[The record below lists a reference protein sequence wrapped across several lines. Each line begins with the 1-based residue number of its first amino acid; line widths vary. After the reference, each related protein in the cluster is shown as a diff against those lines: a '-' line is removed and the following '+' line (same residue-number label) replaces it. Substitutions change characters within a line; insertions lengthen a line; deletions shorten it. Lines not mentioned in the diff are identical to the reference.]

1 MIIVKLQGGLG
12 NQMFQYAIGRKL
24 SMLNKTTLKLD
35 LSFLLDR
42 TTREN
47 FEFREYDLDIFALE
61 PYFATYQ
68 DLKNFVTT
76 QGKGIKTQVYKYLVN
91 PFLSQKYI
99 KENSFSFNS
108 NILSLTG
115 NLYLDGYWQSPL
127 YFEDIKAEIKKD
139 FRYISANLPEQ
150 GEHLLTL
157 IKANQSVCLHVRRGD
172 FVYNTTNSKV
182 HGFVGLDYIQTA
194 MERMTNII
202 SSPIF
207 IVFSDDI
214 NWCLENIKTA
224 HSIIFVSRDY
234 LQQKV
239 NYNRKLELSNTH
251 YLMQSCKHFVISNS
265 TFSWWAA
272 WLSNHDNKIV
282 IYPKKWFN
290 DSSINTSDLMPSEWI
305 QIP

>member
-24 SMLNKTTLKLD
+24 SMLNKTAFKLD

-47 FEFREYDLDIFALE
+47 FEFREYDLDIFKMQSN
-61 PYFATYQ
+61 FANQ
-68 DLKNFVTT
+68 KDIQKFLIE
-76 QGKGIKTQVYKYLVN
+76 QEKGIKAKFYQYLIN
-91 PFLSQKYI
+91 PILSNKYI
-99 KENSFSFNS
+99 KENSFSFDPKV
-108 NILSLTG
+108 LSLTG
-115 NLYLDGYWQSPL
+115 NLYLDGYWQSPF
-127 YFEDIKAEIKKD
+127 YFSDIKVELKKD
-139 FRYISANLPEQ
+139 FTHIDINLTDK
-150 GEHLLTL
+150 GEKLLNL
-157 IKANQSVCLHVRRGD
+157 IKTNQSVCLHVRRCD
-172 FVYNTTNSKV
+172 FVNNPINSKF
-182 HGFVGLDYIQTA
+182 HGSVSLEYIHSAIKKITSFVP
-194 MERMTNII
+194 
-202 SSPIF
+202 SPDF

-214 NWCLENIKTA
+214 NWCLDNINISEKIT
-224 HSIIFVSRDY
+224 FVTRDY
-234 LQQKV
+234 LQHQSS
-239 NYNRKLELSNTH
+239 NDRKLELRNTH